1 MMKRWLF
8 PLFLLLLLPVSP
20 SALAQD
26 LAPDVLVRN
35 VSEEVLNIIRN
46 DRDIQRGDA
55 RKVNELVETK
65 VLPHFDFTRMT
76 QLALARDWRS
86 ATVPQQKALT
96 DEFRLLLVRT
106 YSRALIEYRNQ
117 EIIFR
122 PLRLNPADSE
132 VRVRTEVR
140 QSGAKPVQIDYFL
153 EKTDQ
158 GWKVFDIEV
167 GGISLVT
174 NYRASFAQ
182 EVREKGI
189 EGLLRTL
196 REKNRA
202 PDGGVVEKK

>member
-1 MMKRWLF
+1 MLRW
-8 PLFLLLLLPVSP
+8 FLLLFCLLPFTP
-20 SALAQD
+20 AAWAEETM
-26 LAPDVLVRN
+26 APDALVRN
-35 VSEEVLNIIRN
+35 VTEEVLNILRN

-55 RKVNELVETK
+55 RKVNELVDTK

-76 QLALARDWRS
+76 QLALARDWRA
-86 ATVPQQKALT
+86 ATTAQQRALT
-96 DEFRLLLVRT
+96 EEFRQLLVRT
-106 YSRALIEYRNQ
+106 YSRALTEYRNQ
-117 EIIFR
+117 SIVVR
-122 PLRLNPADSE
+122 SLRIAPSDSE

-140 QSGAKPVQIDYFL
+140 QSGGKPVQIDYSL
-153 EKTDQ
+153 ARTDQ

-174 NYRASFAQ
+174 NYRSSFAQ

-202 PDGGVVEKK
+202 LENESAEKK